1 MTATRESVQSADQH
15 REVVD
20 VTSTRR
26 PKVLMVVANP
36 TIATTTG
43 WPVGFWASELTHPY
57 YAFKRV
63 RYDVVIASPKGGKVE
78 VDALSDPRDESKW
91 SAEDLVSMGFLST
104 PELIALLED
113 TPKLADLDLEE
124 FDAIVVCGGLA
135 PMFQFRDN
143 DDLKKAI
150 VTFYE
155 AEKPTAVLCHGV
167 SALIDVRLSDGSYL
181 VKGKTVTGFA
191 NVEEEFSDN
200 AVGQKVMPFRIEDE
214 LRRRGANY
222 VQGGLFKS
230 FVVRDGRLI
239 TGQQQYS
246 GAKVGDTVIAALG
259 V

>member
-1 MTATRESVQSADQH
+1 MATKQTVQTADQH
-15 REVVD
+15 HEVVD
-20 VTSTRR
+20 VTTNER
-26 PKVLMVVANP
+26 PKILMVVANP

-57 YAFKRV
+57 YQFTRA
-63 RYDVVIASPKGGKVE
+63 RYDVVIASPEGGAVKV
-78 VDALSDPRDESKW
+78 DTLSDPRDESQW
-91 SAEDLVSMGFLST
+91 SAEDLISMGFLST
-104 PELIALLED
+104 PALVALLEH
-113 TPKLADLDLEE
+113 TPKLADLDLDE
-124 FDAIVVCGGLA
+124 FAALVVCGGLA

-143 DDLKKAI
+143 ESLKRTIAA
-150 VTFYE
+150 FYV

-191 NVEEEFSDN
+191 NVEEDFSDR

-214 LRRRGANY
+214 LRKRGANY
-222 VQGGLFKS
+222 VQGGLFKA

-246 GAKVGDTVIAALG
+246 GAKVGEAVIAALG
-259 V
+259 I